1 MHTRRRGRE
10 LALKL
15 LYGFDILPR
24 DIDET
29 LKEFWALTRYPKEIR
44 IFAEQ
49 LVRGTL
55 AHKHEIDAF
64 IAKNAINWK
73 IERMALIDRNILRYA
88 VYELLYEEMIPPKV
102 TINEALDI
110 AKKYSTP
117 KSSAFINGIL
127 DHIHHTITTDVEQNP
142 IPNNPRKGKKKAR
155 HRHEVTS
162 H

>member
-1 MHTRRRGRE
+1 MRTRRRGRE

-15 LYGFDILPR
+15 LYSFDMLPR
-24 DIDET
+24 SLDQMLQD
-29 LKEFWALTRYPKEIR
+29 FWRLTKYPEEMR

-55 AHKHEIDAF
+55 KHKDEIDAL
-64 IAKNAINWK
+64 IVENAINWK
-73 IERMALIDRNILRYA
+73 IERMAVIDRNILRYA
-88 VYELLYEEMIPPKV
+88 IYELIFEEMIPPKV

-127 DHIHHTITTDVEQNP
+127 DNIHHSLTKTKPETPPKIR
-142 IPNNPRKGKKKAR
+142 RKKPKKAKS
-155 HRHEVTS
+155 HEVAAN
-162 H
+162 